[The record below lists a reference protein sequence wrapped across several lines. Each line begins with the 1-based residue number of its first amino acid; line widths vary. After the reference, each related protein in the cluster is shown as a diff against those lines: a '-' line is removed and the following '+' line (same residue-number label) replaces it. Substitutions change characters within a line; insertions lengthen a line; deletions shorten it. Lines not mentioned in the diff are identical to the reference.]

1 MRIMTHSKLAGFS
14 DHRRKLILLKDV
26 KSWKSKGL
34 NKLQTMASDAS
45 HMLEAALE
53 QMDDII
59 AGTKSAAEYANGAY
73 DIVSPAPSVYLGTF
87 QILHLLED
95 LKMALEMLEDP
106 QEKEALRNQIP
117 GATAV
122 CIREWFEE
130 NLAMVVNEKSISFC
144 VRIVYIGIYGEET
157 SGCVERTEPYP
168 DEEQILSR

>member
-1 MRIMTHSKLAGFS
+1 LSVLF
-14 DHRRKLILLKDV
+14 LLV
-26 KSWKSKGL
+26 L
-34 NKLQTMASDAS
+34 
-45 HMLEAALE
+45 
-53 QMDDII
+53 
-59 AGTKSAAEYANGAY
+59 GTKSATEYANGGY

-130 NLAMVVNEKSISFC
+130 NLVSS
-144 VRIVYIGIYGEET
+144 Y
-157 SGCVERTEPYP
+157 
-168 DEEQILSR
+168 L

>member
-1 MRIMTHSKLAGFS
+1 
-14 DHRRKLILLKDV
+14 
-26 KSWKSKGL
+26 
-34 NKLQTMASDAS
+34 MASDAS

-59 AGTKSAAEYANGAY
+59 AGTKSAAEYANCAY

-122 CIREWFEE
+122 CIRECE
-130 NLAMVVNEKSISFC
+130 LFC
-144 VRIVYIGIYGEET
+144 DIFCFYLFLLLIF
-157 SGCVERTEPYP
+157 
-168 DEEQILSR
+168 ILC

>member
-1 MRIMTHSKLAGFS
+1 
-14 DHRRKLILLKDV
+14 
-26 KSWKSKGL
+26 
-34 NKLQTMASDAS
+34 MASDAS

-130 NLAMVVNEKSISFC
+130 NLVSSYLQLFHFI
-144 VRIVYIGIYGEET
+144 
-157 SGCVERTEPYP
+157 PYAYSKL
-168 DEEQILSR
+168 ILLD

>member
-1 MRIMTHSKLAGFS
+1 M
-14 DHRRKLILLKDV
+14 
-26 KSWKSKGL
+26 
-34 NKLQTMASDAS
+34 MASDAS

-59 AGTKSAAEYANGAY
+59 AGTKSATEYANGY

-122 CIREWFEE
+122 CLREWFEE
-130 NLAMVVNEKSISFC
+130 NLVNHHSSNNETYQERLARLEGDKESLILQVCAKERMVLAQLIFRV
-144 VRIVYIGIYGEET
+144 
-157 SGCVERTEPYP
+157 
-168 DEEQILSR
+168 